1 MTDPGPTFGQHPRVQ
16 AVDLDGN
23 LSLYAEGQQQAVLLN
38 ATASALWRL
47 LVQRRSLEELVAEL
61 AEDYAVDGSLIAD
74 DVRTTLDE
82 LVRLGL
88 LDHE

>member
-1 MTDPGPTFGQHPRVQ
+1 MTDPGSTFGQRPRVQ
-16 AVDLDGN
+16 AADLDGN

-47 LVQRRSLEELVAEL
+47 LAQRRSLEELVAQL
-61 AEDYAVDGSLIAD
+61 ADDYAVDGSLIAD
-74 DVRTTLDE
+74 DVRTTLEE
-82 LVRLGL
+82 LVRLGF